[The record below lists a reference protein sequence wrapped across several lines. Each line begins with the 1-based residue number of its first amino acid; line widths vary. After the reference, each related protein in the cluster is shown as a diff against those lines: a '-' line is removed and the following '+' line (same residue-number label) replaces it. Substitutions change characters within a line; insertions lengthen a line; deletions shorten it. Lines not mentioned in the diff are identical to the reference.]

1 MSDLNKQQHVVTV
14 IQANGQSE
22 FESIPIETIEG
33 DSQLW
38 QMLGLSAAQLT
49 YFLEDEILE
58 NPFIEL
64 DYPKTKPQQASVTLQ
79 EHSAIIG
86 VDPQMPEAP
95 RNLPMFLFEQIM
107 MYRHTI
113 IRDAMVRLIDLLNP
127 QGYLPY
133 SYQEVAKQL
142 GIEPIIALDAITLFQ
157 QLEPAGIGAYDLR
170 ECLMLQTEQD
180 AHAPNVAYYLLE
192 EYFDQLKAED
202 YQAIV
207 TATGLPLADVLACVS
222 YYQTLRTS
230 PADLFQVEEE
240 EGLLDDVTVLQDQ
253 EGMKVRY
260 NAHYYPK
267 LIFNEPYYQE
277 MLATQDPEVVAF
289 SKPQKLMYDRLARNL
304 RMREQLILKVAQAIA
319 AVQHDYFSQLSDSK
333 VPLLL
338 KQVAEITGLPEPVV
352 NLLVSNKNMGFGQY
366 VLPMTDFITVATR
379 EDRDG
384 FSAEKIKQ
392 IIHEILHDAPA
403 DLSDEE
409 LVERLEERKIMISPF
424 MVRNYRQALGH

>member
-64 DYPKTKPQQASVTLQ
+64 DYPKTKPQQTTVTLQ

-157 QLEPAGIGAYDLR
+157 QLEPAGVGAYDLR

-207 TATGLPLADVLACVS
+207 AATGLALADVLACVS
-222 YYQTLRTS
+222 YSQTLRTS

-240 EGLLDDVTVLQDQ
+240 DHLLDDVTVLQDQ

-267 LIFNEPYYQE
+267 LIFNDSYYQE
-277 MLATQDPEVVAF
+277 MLATQEPEVVAF

-304 RMREQLILKVAQAIA
+304 RVREQLILKVAQAIA
-319 AVQHDYFSQLSDSK
+319 AVQHDYFSQISDAK

-352 NLLVSNKNMGFGQY
+352 NLLVSNKNIGFGQY

-379 EDRDG
+379 EGRDG

-392 IIHEILHDAPA
+392 VIHEILHDAPA